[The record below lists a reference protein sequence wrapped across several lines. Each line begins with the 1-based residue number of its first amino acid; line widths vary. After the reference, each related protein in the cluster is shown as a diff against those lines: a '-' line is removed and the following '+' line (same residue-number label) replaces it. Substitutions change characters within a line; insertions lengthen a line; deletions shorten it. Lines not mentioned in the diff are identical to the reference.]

1 MTRRGFLV
9 STVAVAAAQ
18 PRAVQT
24 VIGPVSPSALGLT
37 LMHEHVVTDLR
48 DIADRRPEDYDR
60 EDAIAVSL
68 PHLAELREAGAE
80 TLVEPTPLHIGRD
93 LEALRALSLRTGLRI
108 VGSTGIYGAAEHRFV
123 PDYARKETAEQL
135 AERYLREIAD
145 GGARTACGRG

>member
-68 PHLAELREAGAE
+68 PPWQNFVRPGRRRWWSPRRC
-80 TLVEPTPLHIGRD
+80 TLG
-93 LEALRALSLRTGLRI
+93 
-108 VGSTGIYGAAEHRFV
+108 GI
-123 PDYARKETAEQL
+123 
-135 AERYLREIAD
+135 
-145 GGARTACGRG
+145 